1 VVEAK
6 KAEDIEEAE
15 ELEDSNAEET
25 GTQIQ
30 RVPNNLR

>member
-6 KAEDIEEAE
+6 KAEDIEEAKD
-15 ELEDSNAEET
+15 LEDFKAEET
-25 GTQIQ
+25 GTQPV